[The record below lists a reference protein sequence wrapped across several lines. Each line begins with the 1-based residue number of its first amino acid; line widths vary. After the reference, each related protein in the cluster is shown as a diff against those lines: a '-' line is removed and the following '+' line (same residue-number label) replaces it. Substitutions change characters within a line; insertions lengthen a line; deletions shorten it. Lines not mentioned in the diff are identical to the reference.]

1 LAVRLLGSIV
11 AVRWQDDE
19 SAIDR
24 ERIELDGK
32 ARTFLVREG
41 GEAKRDV
48 NPSTSAAGAVAG
60 WLVGREKV
68 GFPAEVIQ
76 DPYYYMANNPYL
88 G

>member
-1 LAVRLLGSIV
+1 
-11 AVRWQDDE
+11 
-19 SAIDR
+19 
-24 ERIELDGK
+24 
-32 ARTFLVREG
+32 VREG

-76 DPYYYMANNPYL
+76 DPYHYMANNPYV